1 MKWLYLLLAVALT
14 CVFGLPFREYDT
26 ARLLPIRTLQAAV
39 TEQGVK
45 IVSEVGE
52 GEGVT
57 WETAVQDLRDK
68 ASGEV
73 FFDTA
78 EQVVLCDRS
87 LIAAAVES
95 GDLRPAAQVYFA
107 DALRDPDGLHE
118 YLSAHESPLTVADL
132 RAEVYHCE
140 GVCARGDPK
149 EYSE

>member
-1 MKWLYLLLAVALT
+1 MKWLYLVLAVALT

-52 GEGVT
+52 GEGAT
-57 WETAVQDLRDK
+57 WEAAVQDLRDR

-78 EQVVLCDRS
+78 EQLVLCDPA
-87 LIAAAVES
+87 LTNQIVDS
-95 GDLRPAAQVYFA
+95 GLLRPAAQVYYA
-107 DALRDPDGLHE
+107 DALRPPEGLNE
-118 YLSAHESPLTVADL
+118 YLTAHESTLTVADL
-132 RAEVYHCE
+132 KAVR
-140 GVCARGDPK
+140 P
-149 EYSE
+149 

>member
-14 CVFGLPFREYDT
+14 GLFGLPFREYDT
-26 ARLLPIRTLQAAV
+26 ARLLPIRTLQATV

-78 EQVVLCDRS
+78 EQIILCDRS
-87 LIAAAVES
+87 LTDQVVES
-95 GDLRPAAQVYFA
+95 GLLRPAAQVYYA
-107 DALRDPDGLHE
+107 DALRSPEGLNE
-118 YLSAHESPLTVADL
+118 YLTAHESTLTVADL
-132 RAEVYHCE
+132 KAAH
-140 GVCARGDPK
+140 P
-149 EYSE
+149 

>member
-1 MKWLYLLLAVALT
+1 MKWLYLVLAVALT
-14 CVFGLPFREYDT
+14 GVFGLPFREYDT

-57 WETAVQDLRDK
+57 WEAAVQDLRDK

-78 EQVVLCDRS
+78 EQIILCDRS
-87 LIAAAVES
+87 LTAQVVES
-95 GDLRPAAQVYFA
+95 GLLRPAAQVYYA
-107 DALRDPDGLHE
+107 DTLRSPEGLNE
-118 YLSAHESPLTVADL
+118 YLTAHESSLTVADL
-132 RAEVYHCE
+132 KA
-140 GVCARGDPK
+140 ARP
-149 EYSE
+149 

>member
-14 CVFGLPFREYDT
+14 GLFGLPFREYDT

-78 EQVVLCDRS
+78 EQIILCDRS
-87 LIAAAVES
+87 LTDQVVES
-95 GDLRPAAQVYFA
+95 GLLRPAAQVYYA
-107 DALRDPDGLHE
+107 DALRSPEGLNE
-118 YLSAHESPLTVADL
+118 YLTAHESTLTVADL
-132 RAEVYHCE
+132 KAAH
-140 GVCARGDPK
+140 P
-149 EYSE
+149 

>member
-14 CVFGLPFREYDT
+14 GLFGLPFREYDT

-68 ASGEV
+68 TSGEV

-78 EQVVLCDRS
+78 EQIILCDRS
-87 LIAAAVES
+87 LTDQVVES
-95 GDLRPAAQVYFA
+95 GLLRPAAQVYYA
-107 DALRDPDGLHE
+107 DALRSPEGLNE
-118 YLSAHESPLTVADL
+118 YLTAHESSLTVADL
-132 RAEVYHCE
+132 KA
-140 GVCARGDPK
+140 ARP
-149 EYSE
+149 

>member
-1 MKWLYLLLAVALT
+1 MKWLYLVLAMALT

-52 GEGVT
+52 GEGAT
-57 WETAVQDLRDK
+57 WEAAVQNLRDN

-78 EQVVLCDRS
+78 EQIILCDRS
-87 LIAAAVES
+87 LTNRVVES
-95 GDLRPAAQVYFA
+95 GLLRPAAQMYYA
-107 DALRDPDGLHE
+107 DALRSPEGLNE
-118 YLSAHESPLTVADL
+118 YLTAHESSLTVADL
-132 RAEVYHCE
+132 KA
-140 GVCARGDPK
+140 ARP
-149 EYSE
+149 